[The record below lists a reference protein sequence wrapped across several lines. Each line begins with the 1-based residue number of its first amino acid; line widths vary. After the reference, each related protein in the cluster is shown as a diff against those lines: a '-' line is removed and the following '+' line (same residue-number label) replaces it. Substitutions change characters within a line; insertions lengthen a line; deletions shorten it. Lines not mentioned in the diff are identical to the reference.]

1 MKVRI
6 REYEAEND
14 TLYTTTIAEDAP
26 TFFDALKHA
35 YYSKGILAV
44 SISVECEDCQHI
56 LHTFDMDLEM
66 LREAFKERPPGP

>member
-35 YYSKGILAV
+35 YYSNGGLAV
-44 SISVECEDCQHI
+44 SISVECEDCQH
-56 LHTFDMDLEM
+56 LLDSFDINLEL
-66 LREAFKERPPGP
+66 LREAFHEQVS